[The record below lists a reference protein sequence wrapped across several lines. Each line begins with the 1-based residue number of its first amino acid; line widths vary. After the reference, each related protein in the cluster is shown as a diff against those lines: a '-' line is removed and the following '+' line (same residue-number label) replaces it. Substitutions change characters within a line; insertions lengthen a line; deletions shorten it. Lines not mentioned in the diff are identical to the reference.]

1 MASLSWSRVLPLAAT
16 LLLFTL
22 LATHLPTLEEENLL
36 DGCYHVYLD
45 MGTNTGV
52 QVVINISGV
61 LHNFYRLENCTN
73 RTCSLMQKFFLCLT
87 DSLGLTGT
95 MLRNRGFHFPQIRKT
110 VCAVG
115 WEPNW
120 EHTDKLEKLQKMF
133 NACGWKVSF
142 QLFSAILIKENMIFQ
157 SFAPCG

>member
-52 QVVINISGV
+52 QVVTNKNEVIS
-61 LHNFYRLENCTN
+61 
-73 RTCSLMQKFFLCLT
+73 SL
-87 DSLGLTGT
+87 
-95 MLRNRGFHFPQIRKT
+95 
-110 VCAVG
+110 
-115 WEPNW
+115 
-120 EHTDKLEKLQKMF
+120 
-133 NACGWKVSF
+133 
-142 QLFSAILIKENMIFQ
+142 
-157 SFAPCG
+157 

>member
-1 MASLSWSRVLPLAAT
+1 MASFSWCWSRVLPLTAI
-16 LLLFTL
+16 LLLTI
-22 LATHLPTLEEENLL
+22 LAAHWMLILPEENPL
-36 DGCYHVYLD
+36 DDCYHVYLD

-95 MLRNRGFHFPQIRKT
+95 MLRNMVFNFPQIRKT

-142 QLFSAILIKENMIFQ
+142 QLFSAILIKENK
-157 SFAPCG
+157 FAPCG